1 MKVIA
6 KYKKVEITFTSQ
18 CVSLNFNSVKDA
30 LTYTEWYK
38 RAIITRVRASSD
50 ISYPSE
56 LYSYLKNKGIINT
69 EQFLSRQSM
78 LRKANLLSSLQSH
91 WL

>member
-18 CVSLNFNSVKDA
+18 CVSINFNSVKDA

-38 RAIITRVRASSD
+38 RAIITRVRASID